1 MFATDGRGQDA
12 SAPDA
17 PLPQLVGEWWLKP
30 TLRAKTE
37 IQQTLRFFKCQVKK
51 CSQVYLMLQHW
62 MVAES
67 NIGHE
72 DKDRVDSMHFARRGA
87 PTFSCNTLLPFCLLP
102 EAMILGQHPYFHIN
116 FAFCWLPHGCPGNC
130 QSNAWLHRCKVFWG
144 AASLL
149 FDKLRCNQRQMHRC
163 CHNHCTFK
171 TDFDLKLHQHPNPQC
186 TNFTF
191 FMDQCKQQMHPSDI
205 ALELTNVV
213 FWKIQNLHFCDNPN
227 CELSVAVCCLQP
239 AAS

>member
-1 MFATDGRGQDA
+1 
-12 SAPDA
+12 
-17 PLPQLVGEWWLKP
+17 
-30 TLRAKTE
+30 
-37 IQQTLRFFKCQVKK
+37 
-51 CSQVYLMLQHW
+51 MLQHW

-87 PTFSCNTLLPFCLLP
+87 PTFPCNTLLPFCLLP

-191 FMDQCKQQMHPSDI
+191 LWISANNKCTLLILLLNWLMLYFGKYRIYTFATIPIVNYQ
-205 ALELTNVV
+205 
-213 FWKIQNLHFCDNPN
+213 
-227 CELSVAVCCLQP
+227 
-239 AAS
+239 

>member
-1 MFATDGRGQDA
+1 
-12 SAPDA
+12 
-17 PLPQLVGEWWLKP
+17 
-30 TLRAKTE
+30 
-37 IQQTLRFFKCQVKK
+37 
-51 CSQVYLMLQHW
+51 MLQHW

-191 FMDQCKQQMHPSDI
+191 LWISANNKCTLLI
-205 ALELTNVV
+205 LLL
-213 FWKIQNLHFCDNPN
+213 NLLMLYFGKYRICTFATIPIVNY
-227 CELSVAVCCLQP
+227 Q
-239 AAS
+239 

>member
-37 IQQTLRFFKCQVKK
+37 IQQTNTKLKNAAKCTW
-51 CSQVYLMLQHW
+51 CSNTGWWLNPALGTRTKIELTQCTLPGEEPQPSPATLCYL
-62 MVAES
+62 
-67 NIGHE
+67 
-72 DKDRVDSMHFARRGA
+72 
-87 PTFSCNTLLPFCLLP
+87 FCLLP
-102 EAMILGQHPYFHIN
+102 EAMILGQQPYFHIN

-171 TDFDLKLHQHPNPQC
+171 TDFDLKLHQHPTPQC

-205 ALELTNVV
+205 ALEFTNVV